1 MSNTVET
8 RGQHDAARRQDDVA
22 VVQRIYEAFA
32 RRDLPAIVALFH
44 QDCTIYQS
52 IRLPWGGH
60 YHGHQG
66 LGEFLGKL
74 TAVIESAVTTDR
86 YIDDEDGH
94 VVEIGRTRG
103 RVLAS
108 GRPFDVA
115 ETHFWTVEDGRVK
128 ALAAYIDTAAM
139 RAALEL

>member
-1 MSNTVET
+1 MSNMVET
-8 RGQHDAARRQDDVA
+8 RDHDAARRRDDVA

-32 RRDLPAIVALFH
+32 RRDVPAILALFH

-52 IRLPWGGH
+52 SRLPWGGH
-60 YHGHQG
+60 YRGHEG

-74 TAVIESAVTTDR
+74 TGAIESAVTTER
-86 YIDDEDGH
+86 YIDDEEGH

-108 GRPFDVA
+108 GRTFDVA
-115 ETHFWTVEDGRVK
+115 EMHLWTVEDGMVTS
-128 ALAAYIDTAAM
+128 LASYIDTAAM
-139 RAALEL
+139 RAALEM

>member
-1 MSNTVET
+1 M
-8 RGQHDAARRQDDVA
+8 
-22 VVQRIYEAFA
+22 VQQIYEAFA
-32 RRDLPAIVALFH
+32 RRDVPAIFALVH

-52 IRLPWGGH
+52 SRLPWGGT

-86 YIDDEDGH
+86 YIDDEERH

-108 GRPFDVA
+108 GRTFDVA
-115 ETHFWTVEDGRVK
+115 ETHLWTLENGRVK

-139 RAALEL
+139 RAALEM